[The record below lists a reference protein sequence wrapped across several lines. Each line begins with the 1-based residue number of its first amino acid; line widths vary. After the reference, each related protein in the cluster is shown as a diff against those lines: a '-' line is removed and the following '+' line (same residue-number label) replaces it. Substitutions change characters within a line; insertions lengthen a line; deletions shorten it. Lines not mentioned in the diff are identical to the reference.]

1 MKENAILIRQLDVLK
16 IHVDFSD
23 INNIYE
29 AVNADRVSTI
39 HTAKTQEL
47 SSKLGVHLVGYV
59 DREGNDINNP
69 LACKISGYDYLG
81 SFMLLCKTDDK
92 WNNYGFTPDELDRVY
107 TYLTT
112 GKIVNKVKV
121 SEIEKFFEEY
131 HLDPPLPRFDLNPK
145 VYYQNEVPYVMLL
158 RYDLKTLPEKKMG
171 EIGKALFDFSS
182 ALQEECQLDDKG
194 VNISKDERYCL
205 KSRMSEDGFYDV
217 LIQAMDGEEIIIT
230 NIDTMVKAYLGQLE
244 EKPQKH
250 EDVETTMEEA
260 YDEDWDEEDEEDIS
274 DYVIEVYLKASYED
288 TTAVEGKYVYPLVET
303 ILEDAAD
310 GYLPILGRI
319 IHAKAFSL
327 AEQTV
332 TVVLEDKE
340 VKLALDES
348 QHVELE
354 FYDTKAEL
362 ELCLRKHFFGED
374 AGRIVVVEETIAD
387 MKKGKIVDSE
397 SHEFEARFDSEDI
410 AEVVLGLYQ
419 VLLVDEEGYV
429 IMNGLVEDESKED
442 HVYIPVSIDEPT
454 INTFDYV
461 NSKGKRMRVTT
472 KMYFKDENI
481 LDDLPEIK
489 DPLDDVKERKID
501 DTLEMFDPLDDVK

>member
-23 INNIYE
+23 MNSIYE
-29 AVNADRVSTI
+29 AVGADRVSTI

-47 SSKLGVHLVGYV
+47 SSKLGVHLVGFV
-59 DREGNDINNP
+59 DREGDDINND

-92 WNNYGFTPDELDRVY
+92 WNNYGFSQDELDRVY

-112 GKIVNKVKV
+112 GKIVNKVKS
-121 SEIEKFFEEY
+121 SEIAKFFEEY
-131 HLDPPLPRFDLNPK
+131 HLDPPLPRFGVEPK
-145 VYYQNEVPYVMLL
+145 VYYETSVPYVMLL
-158 RYDLKTLPEKKMG
+158 RYDLKTIPEKRMM
-171 EIGKALFDFSS
+171 EIGQALFDFSS
-182 ALQEECQLDDKG
+182 VLLEECRLNDKG
-194 VNISKDERYCL
+194 VNVSKDERYCL
-205 KSRMSEDGFYDV
+205 KSRMSDDGFYDV
-217 LIQAMDGEEIIIT
+217 LIQAMDGEEIIIS

-260 YDEDWDEEDEEDIS
+260 IDEDWDDEEEDIS
-274 DYVIEVYLKASYED
+274 DYVIEVDLKASYAD
-288 TTAVEGKYVYPLVET
+288 TAAVEGRYVYPLVE
-303 ILEDAAD
+303 IVLEDAED

-319 IHAKAFSL
+319 IHVKGFSL
-327 AEQTV
+327 AEQSV
-332 TVVLEDKE
+332 TVVLEDQE
-340 VKLALDES
+340 VKLLLDES
-348 QHVELE
+348 RHIDLE
-354 FYDTKAEL
+354 IYDTKAEMD
-362 ELCLRKHFFGED
+362 LCLRKHFFGDD
-374 AGRIVVVEETIAD
+374 AGRIVVVEETISD

-410 AEVVLGLYQ
+410 AEVVLGIYQ
-419 VLLVDEEGYV
+419 ILLVDEEGYV
-429 IMNGLVEDESKED
+429 VVNGLVEDESKED
-442 HVYIPVSIDEPT
+442 HVYIPVSIEEPT
-454 INTFDYV
+454 INTFDYI

-472 KMYFKDENI
+472 KMYFKEENL

-501 DTLEMFDPLDDVK
+501 DTLDMFDPLDDVK